1 MTHRILIGAD
11 VHDATILCKIAVDDK
26 NPQQRSFSNDA
37 GGRQAMIA
45 HLQKLAA
52 AAAGAEIRLVYEAS
66 GLGFGLYDELTDAGI
81 VCHVLAPTRIERS
94 PKHRRN
100 KTDERD
106 AERLLQVL
114 RNHVMAGDA
123 LPAVWVPDAQTRDD
137 RELVRAQRDA
147 TEKLTA
153 IKTQIRCLLKRNP
166 IGRQRIPGGGWTN
179 AYRDWLY
186 RLCEGRIE
194 GLGRGARLALAS
206 LLRQMNAAEGEI
218 AELNVEV
225 AALSRTPRYAGA
237 VRELRKIKGVGIL
250 TAMIFLTEIGD
261 LSRFPNR
268 RKLAA
273 YLGLVPSANESGEC
287 NDRKGHITRQ
297 GPFRVRHVLCQA
309 VWTGIRTDP
318 QFQEVYQALVAR
330 NPQHKKIAVV
340 AMMRRL
346 AIRMWHAV
354 LRSRPPGSQTVNGG
368 QAA

>member
-1 MTHRILIGAD
+1 M
-11 VHDATILCKIAVDDK
+11 
-26 NPQQRSFSNDA
+26 
-37 GGRQAMIA
+37 
-45 HLQKLAA
+45 
-52 AAAGAEIRLVYEAS
+52 
-66 GLGFGLYDELTDAGI
+66 
-81 VCHVLAPTRIERS
+81 LAPTKIERS

-114 RNHVMAGDA
+114 RNHVMAGDE
-123 LPAVWVPDAQTRDD
+123 LPAVWVPDAATRDD

-147 TEKLTA
+147 TEKLIA

-166 IGRQRIPGGGWTN
+166 IGRQRMPGGGWTN
-179 AYRDWLY
+179 GYHHWLH
-186 RLCEGRIE
+186 RLSEGRIE
-194 GLGRGARLALAS
+194 GLGTGAQLALAS
-206 LLRQMNAAEGEI
+206 LLRQMNALEEEI
-218 AELNVEV
+218 VELNQEV

-237 VRELRKIKGVGIL
+237 MRELCKIKGVGIL

-261 LSRFPNR
+261 LTRFPNR

-273 YLGLVPSANESGEC
+273 YLGLVPSANESGEA

-297 GPFRVRHVLCQA
+297 GPSRVRHVLCQA
-309 VWTGIRTDP
+309 VWMGIRSDP
-318 QFQEVYQALVAR
+318 EFAKTYAALVAR
-330 NPQHKKIAVV
+330 NPKHKKIAVV

-354 LRSRPPGSQTVNGG
+354 LRAGPPAKGKTA